1 MSAVGSFDDLADLY
15 DLLSDWDR
23 RLPLEVGFL
32 ENLLRAEG
40 AATLLDAAC
49 GTGAHLMALES
60 AGFRVAGAD
69 LSSRMLK
76 RARYRLGEGARLV
89 ETDFASLP
97 GPISPQDAVVV
108 LGNSLPAAGT
118 EERVRDGLAGLAAAV
133 VPGGILILHSMN
145 FNLQRKMGGGLGKP
159 REVRDGA
166 RRHLFL
172 KLFDVLPE
180 KVVLHVIALTWD
192 ATGLSSQHFKTDL
205 WPVERAWLET
215 ELEGLGFAVEQTL
228 GGFDGR
234 TFDVASS
241 PDLLV
246 IARKSASM

>member
-1 MSAVGSFDDLADLY
+1 
-15 DLLSDWDR
+15 
-23 RLPLEVGFL
+23 
-32 ENLLRAEG
+32 
-40 AATLLDAAC
+40 
-49 GTGAHLMALES
+49 
-60 AGFRVAGAD
+60 
-69 LSSRMLK
+69 
-76 RARYRLGEGARLV
+76 
-89 ETDFASLP
+89 
-97 GPISPQDAVVV
+97 
-108 LGNSLPAAGT
+108 
-118 EERVRDGLAGLAAAV
+118 
-133 VPGGILILHSMN
+133 MN